1 MNRSA
6 LFISLFVL
14 SAAAHAVDGV
24 ILIDQA
30 KVLAG
35 NVTPGDAPGFPVTI
49 SKSGSYR
56 LSGNLVVPDAYSSG
70 IQVVTSNVDI
80 DLNGFGIFGP
90 NYCTG
95 APIVTGCTYLNGGSG
110 VSAPSSPFVTVR
122 NGTVRGMGGNGL
134 YLAGNSRAEEITA
147 SHNGNVGISV
157 HTGVVRNCL
166 ANSNGWGIIVTKN
179 AMVSG
184 NTATYNKDGGLG
196 VGDLGVLATGNTF
209 SENGGYGIDG
219 DSYESGYSQN
229 VLSGNT
235 IGKAR
240 SITNLGG
247 NL

>member
-1 MNRSA
+1 MKRSM
-6 LFISLFVL
+6 LFASLFAL

-30 KVLAG
+30 KALAG
-35 NVTPGDAPGFPVTI
+35 NVTPGDAPGFPVTL

-56 LSGNLVVPDAYSSG
+56 LSGNLVVPDAYTTG
-70 IQVVTSNVDI
+70 IKVATSNVNV

-90 NYCTG
+90 NQCIG
-95 APIVTGCTYLNGGSG
+95 FPVTSCAFHGSG
-110 VSAPSSPFVTVR
+110 HGVDASSSNAVSVR
-122 NGTVRGMGGNGL
+122 NGTVYGMGGNGL
-134 YLAGNSRAEEITA
+134 YLAANDLAEGVMA
-147 SHNGNVGISV
+147 SHNGGVGISV
-157 HTGVVRNCL
+157 HSGAVRNCQ
-166 ANSNGWGIIVTKN
+166 ANSNWFGMVVTKN

-184 NTATYNKDGGLG
+184 NTAMYNQEMGLG
-196 VGDLGVLATGNTF
+196 VGDKGVLVTGNTF

-219 DSYESGYSQN
+219 DSYESGYSNN

-240 SITNLGG
+240 MITNLGG